1 MPSVFPQLFDFW
13 FIVPFI
19 LRVVLGVIFVAH
31 GFPKL
36 FKKFSETK
44 AFFASLGLR
53 PAVLWTLWIGILEF
67 FGGILLIIG
76 LFVQPIALLLMINMF
91 FAIVLVARRKGFV
104 NGWEFEFVL
113 FVTALALLMMGAGAF
128 AVDQPF

>member
-13 FIVPFI
+13 FIVPFFLRI
-19 LRVVLGVIFVAH
+19 LLGIVFIAH

-67 FGGILLIIG
+67 VGGIFLIIG
-76 LFVQPIALLLMINMF
+76 LFVQPIALLLAINMF

-104 NGWEFEFVL
+104 GGWEFEICLL
-113 FVTALALLMMGAGAF
+113 FIALALFIMGAGAF
-128 AVDQPF
+128 AIDAPF

>member
-13 FIVPFI
+13 FIVPFV

-113 FVTALALLMMGAGAF
+113 LVMALSLLIMGAGAF
-128 AVDQPF
+128 AIDAPF